1 MRRRLHHK
9 RQPPQPAPSPD
20 TLISP
25 LVPDAR
31 TSFGTC
37 EKPLPGGLWVP
48 DQAARAPLSG
58 AHRFRR
64 GRDLALGLL
73 AGGRALDA
81 DQELLVEHRKDT
93 VEYWDRRDVLT
104 ALQLRNVGMRGAC
117 SLGDLLL
124 GQVQLI
130 AALP

>member
-1 MRRRLHHK
+1 MAEPADVRSRLFGHLPLLLGLRRMRRRLHHK

-37 EKPLPGGLWVP
+37 ENPLPGGLWVP

-73 AGGRALDA
+73 AGGRTLDA
-81 DQELLVEHRKDT
+81 DQ
-93 VEYWDRRDVLT
+93 
-104 ALQLRNVGMRGAC
+104 
-117 SLGDLLL
+117 
-124 GQVQLI
+124 
-130 AALP
+130 